1 MPSVSDPAMPVI
13 MRGADTSA
21 APRSS
26 NRTWS
31 LATGHWAMI
40 ALAAVLIGLKGLTLL
55 FDHSLHSI
63 DGAMQT
69 WFALQGFASGEPLGE
84 AFQSYLGITM
94 MLALLPVFVA
104 FGQTLFAS
112 TFAAYAGVAVGVF
125 ASAYAIAWFLRVIPK
140 SARAWAAIL
149 IVFAFYYLGRVPF
162 DLVGYPYAPTFDPG
176 VSLRPFRGS
185 LAFFALP
192 LFIMGLR
199 GILAEKSNPYPI
211 ALGALAGVGLL
222 WSNDAG
228 IPLVI
233 AMGLALVAA
242 LFPRWGVMAKA
253 LAAFALGAI
262 VSSAALLLLVT
273 QGDPAGW
280 LQYNFVDVSGDQFW
294 YFGPWDRAS
303 RVLSPMDLPNILL
316 SGEPLRNL
324 SLFLL
329 SASVAFAFIRRLR
342 GRGSP
347 VRDAAFVFVGASVVG
362 AALIPQ
368 IGGHIGAEYNAITFV
383 LGFCAPV
390 IVFQRALVRWTKPL
404 IHHATSNALAMAAI
418 AAAAIMVVADTAA
431 FASTARGTDRTEYA
445 PELGFYVTP
454 DFKADTEAMQRLSQ
468 AFDDN
473 GVPAKWQLLSVYTSA
488 LDVAAGTQSPAP
500 VGSLIHALGAQN
512 REDFTGLV
520 AGSGPR
526 SGPRMFAVT
535 TIAPDYSGWEGWNL
549 RANWPFF
556 KALRENYTPI
566 ARNDQ
571 HVLWV
576 PFASR
581 KRHDAQCDVAHTRT
595 GEMVVTLSATRTGLG
610 SVLLQRSLEG
620 TRRGHM
626 VTVTEDSP
634 FTRSAEGEPWGDFP
648 RYGVGNTYIVEV
660 AAPIVAGEDTRLTFN
675 VLDGS
680 DIGWAECTASVYDP
694 IDFAALPSL
703 SEGIDAYLGS
713 ARP

>member
-1 MPSVSDPAMPVI
+1 MPVI
-13 MRGADTSA
+13 MRGGDASA

-26 NRTWS
+26 NRAWS
-31 LATGHWAMI
+31 LGTGLWPMI
-40 ALAAVLIGLKGLTLL
+40 ALAAALIGVQGLTLL

-112 TFAAYAGVAVGVF
+112 TFAAYAGVTVGVF
-125 ASAYAIAWFLRVIPK
+125 ASAYAIAWFLRIIPK
-140 SARAWAAIL
+140 GVRAWAAIL
-149 IVFAFYYLGRVPF
+149 IIFAFYYVGRVPF

-185 LAFFALP
+185 LAFFTLP
-192 LFIMGLR
+192 LFIIGLR
-199 GILAEKSNPYPI
+199 GALAKKSNLYSI

-233 AMGLALVAA
+233 AMGLALAA
-242 LFPRWGVMAKA
+242 ATFPGWSVMAKA
-253 LAAFALGAI
+253 LSGFALGAI

-273 QGDPAGW
+273 QGDPGGW

-303 RVLSPMDLPNILL
+303 RVLTPMDLPNILL

-324 SLFLL
+324 SLLLL
-329 SASVAFAFIRRLR
+329 SLSVICVLFRRLR

-347 VRDAAFVFVGASVVG
+347 VRDAAFIFVGASVVG

-383 LGFCAPV
+383 LGYCAPV
-390 IVFQRALVRWTKPL
+390 IVFQRKLALWVKPL
-404 IHHATSNALAMAAI
+404 IRHLAPNTVAMTAI

-431 FASTARGTDRTEYA
+431 FVSTARATDRTEYA
-445 PELGFYVTP
+445 PQLGFYVTP
-454 DFKADTEAMQRLSQ
+454 EFKADTEAMQRLSQ

-473 GVPAKWQLLSVYTSA
+473 GVPEGRQLLSVYTSA

-500 VGSLIHALGAQN
+500 VGSLIHALGEQSRA
-512 REDFTGLV
+512 DFTKLV
-520 AGSGPR
+520 DNMEVA
-526 SGPRMFAVT
+526 AVT

-556 KALRENYTPI
+556 KALRSYYRPI

-571 HVLWV
+571 HVLWAV
-576 PFASR
+576 ASGEAR
-581 KRHDAQCDVAHTRT
+581 RRDAQCRMVHTKT
-595 GEMVVTLSATRTGLG
+595 GTMEVTLRADHTGLG
-610 SVLLQRSLEG
+610 SVRLERSLEG
-620 TRRGHM
+620 SARSQM
-626 VTVTEDSP
+626 LTVTEDSH
-634 FTRSAEGEPWGDFP
+634 FTRSAERDPWGDFP
-648 RYGVGNTYIVEV
+648 RYGVANARVVEV
-660 AAPIVAGEDTRLTFN
+660 PAPVTAGEPTRLTFT

-680 DIGWAECTASVYDP
+680 DIGWAKCSASVYEP
-694 IDFAALPSL
+694 IDFATLPSL
-703 SEGIDAYLGS
+703 PDGIDAYIGR